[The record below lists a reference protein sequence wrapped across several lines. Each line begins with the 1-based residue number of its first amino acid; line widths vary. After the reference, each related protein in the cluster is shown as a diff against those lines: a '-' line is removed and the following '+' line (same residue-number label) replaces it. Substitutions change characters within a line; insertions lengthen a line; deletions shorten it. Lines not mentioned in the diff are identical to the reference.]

1 MDKELRTIPSYATVL
16 EELKTKIRQ
25 AQHKA
30 ILSANKELIL
40 LYWDIGSTI
49 LKQQKSQR
57 WGAKVIDRLSRDLTG
72 SFPDMKGF
80 SPRNLKYMRK
90 FAGTYPDRSIVQ
102 QLVAQIPW
110 GHNVRLLD
118 YVKDYNE
125 RIWYITQVIKNSWS
139 RNVLVHQ
146 IESGLYQ
153 RQKDTCKITNF
164 KRTLPSPQSDLAQQT
179 IKDPYIFDFLSIS
192 QSVRELELQKE
203 LVSHIAKFLLELGTG
218 FAFAGSQYHIEIS
231 GKDFYIDLLF
241 YHLKLRCY
249 VVIELKTGDF
259 KSEYAGQLNFYLSA
273 VNSQVKSKDD
283 KPSIGIILCKSK
295 DKIIAEYALRNMAKP
310 MGVSEYRLSRAI
322 PARLQESLPSV
333 EEIEKSL
340 KE

>member
-1 MDKELRTIPSYATVL
+1 VDKELRTIPSYATVL

-273 VNSQVKSKDD
+273 VDSQVKSKDD

>member
-273 VNSQVKSKDD
+273 VDSQVKSKDD